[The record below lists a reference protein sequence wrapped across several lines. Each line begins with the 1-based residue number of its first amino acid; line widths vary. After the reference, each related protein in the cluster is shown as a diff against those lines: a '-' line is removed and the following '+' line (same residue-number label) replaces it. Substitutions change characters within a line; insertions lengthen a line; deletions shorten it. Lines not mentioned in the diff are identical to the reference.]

1 MEILIAEDDNVS
13 RRLLHKIIEKLGY
26 KVISAEDGSQAWD
39 IFQKK
44 PVKMVITDWMMPEMD
59 GLELCRKIRGAKP
72 SHYVYIIILTAKD
85 QAQDSVKGL
94 DAGADDYI
102 IKPFKSG
109 QLRARIRAG
118 RRIIQLEEDFQKAHI
133 QLLHSEKMASIGRLA
148 AGVAHEIN
156 NPLSFVGSNL
166 ETLLDYRHDVE
177 ILLKEYGKLVTDL
190 KNSQPGVHLPDP
202 ILKQME
208 RISALE
214 TSLDIDFILDDIPGL
229 IQDSRAGTERIKKI
243 VLGLKDFA
251 RPEEQ
256 GLQPVDINKSINSTL
271 DVVWNKL
278 KDKAAVTKDFGAL
291 PLVRS
296 YAQELNQV
304 FMNILLNAADAIK
317 DRGEIKIM
325 TRAGNGYVEVVIT
338 DTGAGIS
345 EENLSKIFDPFFTTK
360 EIGAGEGLGL
370 NFAYNI
376 IQKCNGTIDVQSA
389 VGQGTVFTIRI
400 PVRPV
405 TDDETQEK

>member
-1 MEILIAEDDNVS
+1 MEILIAEDDNIS

-26 KVISAEDGSQAWD
+26 KVILAEDGRQAWD
-39 IFQKK
+39 LFQKN
-44 PVKMVITDWMMPEMD
+44 PAKMVITDWMMPEMD
-59 GLELCRKIRGAKP
+59 GLELCRKIREAKP

-85 QAQDSVKGL
+85 QAEDSVKGL

-118 RRIIQLEEDFQKAHI
+118 RRIIKLEEDSQKAHV

-156 NPLSFVGSNL
+156 NPLGFVDSNL
-166 ETLLDYRHDVE
+166 DTLLDYRHDIE

-190 KNSQPGVHLPDP
+190 KNSQPEIQLPAP
-202 ILKQME
+202 VLKQIK
-208 RISALE
+208 RISDLE
-214 TSLDIDFILDDIPGL
+214 TDLDIEFIIQDSPEL
-229 IQDSRAGTERIKKI
+229 IQDSLEGTERIKKI

-271 DVVWNKL
+271 DVVWNKI

-291 PLVRS
+291 PLVRI
-296 YAQELNQV
+296 YAQDLNQV
-304 FMNILLNAADAIK
+304 FMNILLNAADAIE
-317 DRGEIKIM
+317 DRGEIKIV
-325 TRAGNGYVEVVIT
+325 TRALNEYVEVIIS
-338 DTGAGIS
+338 DTGAGIP

-360 EIGAGEGLGL
+360 KIGAGEGLGL

-389 VGQGTVFTIRI
+389 VGQGTAFTIRI

-405 TDDETQEK
+405 TDDD